1 MVQSTTTTAPPSP
14 TQVLGTRYSS
24 LCSLLGRPLIMT
36 GLFRDILIRH
46 FAASAYIEEPDL
58 RHLIWKTGEDTNILI
73 ESVYRWRPE
82 LTEHR
87 PAVLVKRN
95 AYQNQRRG
103 IGDRRQ
109 GAPAD
114 RYGHDKFTT
123 LWVGSHTLFCVGG
136 SGAQAE
142 LLGSE
147 VQRELT
153 QFGPAIAAVTGL
165 LRLQVT
171 QIGAVAELEEAQ
183 ENWVVPV
190 TVGYGYEESWEI
202 RPQALR
208 LSRVSL
214 SLLTDC

>member
-1 MVQSTTTTAPPSP
+1 
-14 TQVLGTRYSS
+14 
-24 LCSLLGRPLIMT
+24 MT
-36 GLFRDILIRH
+36 GLFRDILARH
-46 FAASAYIEEPDL
+46 FYSASTIEEPDL
-58 RHLIWKTGEDTNILI
+58 RHMIWREDESTSILI
-73 ESVYRWRPE
+73 ESVHRWRPE
-82 LTEHR
+82 TTEHR
-87 PAVLVKRN
+87 PGVLIKRN

-114 RYGHDKFTT
+114 QYGDDHFVTF
-123 LWVGSHTLFCVGG
+123 WVGSHTLFCVGG

-142 LLGSE
+142 LLGTE
-147 VQRELT
+147 VQREIT
-153 QFGPAIAAVTGL
+153 QFGPAVREVTGL

-171 QIGAVAELEEAQ
+171 QVGAVAELEEAQ

-190 TVGYGYEESWEI
+190 TVGYAYEERWKVSP
-202 RPQALR
+202 RALK